1 VIPPFQSNGNL
12 PPGLHTATWEEVAD
26 RFGST
31 LERQRL
37 LLGLRAA
44 LDALRAA
51 GCRRVYLDGSFVTAK
66 RAPGDFDACW
76 DVTEVDP
83 ALLDP
88 VLLIFDQGRA
98 AQKAKYGGELFP
110 AQLPN
115 GISGLTF
122 LEFFQIDKRT
132 GRPKGIIVLDLRE
145 WPP

>member
-1 VIPPFQSNGNL
+1 VIPPFQSDGNL
-12 PPGLHTATWEEVAD
+12 PPGVHAAIWEEIAD

-31 LERQRL
+31 PQRQRL
-37 LLGLRAA
+37 LAGLKTA

-51 GCRRVYLDGSFVTAK
+51 GCRRIYLDGSFVTAK
-66 RAPGDFDACW
+66 RTPGDFDACW
-76 DVTEVDP
+76 DVTGVDP

-115 GISGLTF
+115 GITGLTF
-122 LEFFQIDKRT
+122 LEFFQIDKQT
-132 GRPKGIIVLDLRE
+132 GRPKGIVVIDLGE

>member
-1 VIPPFQSNGNL
+1 V
-12 PPGLHTATWEEVAD
+12 HTATWEEVAG

-31 LERQRL
+31 PQRQRL
-37 LLGLRAA
+37 LSGLRAA
-44 LDALRAA
+44 LASLGAA

-66 RAPGDFDACW
+66 RVPGDFDVCW
-76 DVTEVDP
+76 DVTGVDP

-132 GRPKGIIVLDLRE
+132 GWPKGIVVLDLEE